1 MLFVFSTCL
10 DRVLNFPYS
19 NGHIVRVDAL
29 INQDGRSFAL
39 QGPGYKDI
47 KLACTFK
54 DNACV
59 FRGYISA
66 RFFLIPRF
74 FLVLGSFLAFGLFL
88 VSGLFL
94 VFGRFLVFVSA
105 SLLVLGCFLV
115 SGSLLDLDRLLGS
128 NSFLVSGS
136 FPISGQC
143 FDPVIGLST
152 ITGGF
157 CFFRL
162 IRQFRAIRVQF

>member
-1 MLFVFSTCL
+1 MLFVFAACL
-10 DRVLNFPYS
+10 DRILNFPYS
-19 NGHIVRVDAL
+19 NGHVIRVDAF

-39 QGPGYKDI
+39 QCPGYKDI

-66 RFFLIPRF
+66 GFFLFPGF
-74 FLVLGSFLAFGLFL
+74 FLVLGSFLVFGLFL
-88 VSGLFL
+88 FPGLFL
-94 VFGRFLVFVSA
+94 VFVCVLVSA